1 MKQQTRE
8 DASLALLRS
17 IYDYV
22 ELFVFAV
29 IVVGL
34 LVTFFFRMCVVS
46 GPSMNQTLLHGQGL
60 FVSDLGYTP
69 REGDIIVF
77 HQTGSEYETFN
88 EPIVKRVIAT
98 GGHFVKIDYTANQVF
113 VSEDDVFTEDEII
126 DESGYAYFASPNGR
140 WAESGRA
147 PLVEYVP
154 EGYLFVMGDNRNNS
168 ADSRSR
174 YVGLVDARRVLGRVY
189 LRVLPFSL
197 FGKVS

>member
-1 MKQQTRE
+1 MKKSTRE
-8 DASLALLRS
+8 DATILLLRS
-17 IYDYV
+17 IFDYV

-29 IVVGL
+29 IAVGL
-34 LVTFFFRMCVVS
+34 LVTFFFRICVVS
-46 GPSMNQTLLHGQGL
+46 GPSMNQTLSHGQGL
-60 FVSDLGYTP
+60 FVSDFGYTP
-69 REGDIIVF
+69 HEGDIIVF
-77 HQTGSEYETFN
+77 HQTGSEYASFN

-98 GGHFVKIDYTANQVF
+98 GNHYVKIDYTEGKVF
-113 VSEDDVFTEDEII
+113 VSSDDVFTEDEVI
-126 DESGYAYFASPNGR
+126 DESRYAYFAAPNGK

-189 LRVLPFSL
+189 FRVLPFSA